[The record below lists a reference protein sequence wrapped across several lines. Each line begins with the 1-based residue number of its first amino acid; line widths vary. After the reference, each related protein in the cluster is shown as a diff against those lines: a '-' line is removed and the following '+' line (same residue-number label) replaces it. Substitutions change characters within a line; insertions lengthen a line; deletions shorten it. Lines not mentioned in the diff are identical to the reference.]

1 MDLSDLP
8 MISPLLDGF
17 TLGAPISEHRGVKCC
32 PAIKENTTKKYIVK
46 IITVPASQA
55 QFDALLLAGAY
66 KDPGDAMEYFR
77 GNGEDLL
84 KEAELL
90 KTLSKIE
97 GFLPYEGWQ
106 MEPITRRRLGY
117 EVYLVGSYKRS
128 LEKYIRKNAVTHL
141 EAVNLALDLCSA
153 LSVCR
158 QSGFLYADLKPSNI
172 YVSDKKEYR
181 IGDLGFLRLDALRY
195 ASLPERYF
203 SSYTPPELLDPM
215 APMNL
220 TVDTYAVGMILYQL
234 YNDGHLPFSGLVPEE
249 PLPSPCHADYEMAEI
264 IMKAIHPDPEQRWT
278 DPKDLGKA
286 IASYLQRNNIN
297 DIPITPFIPLD
308 VTPEAIVP
316 EAAEEARETVPVE
329 AEPDLTET
337 AIEPELREVPE
348 EQSEPEAVVSEPET
362 LEAEEEVL
370 PDEAEPAEEPV
381 EEVQPSSVEDPV
393 LPEEPVQ
400 EQPVSM
406 TDITEEVAR
415 IISKA
420 DDMISHEIPEEAL
433 FPVEEQQPDPFAF
446 AKEDA
451 EEEED
456 PFPEEPLMEETEPE
470 PKKKKKAKH
479 FEDPTRKNKFRKFI
493 SGCFRIL
500 IFCGICVGA
509 FWYYQNIYLQPID
522 AISITGTQDQIT
534 VLVDTKIEESLL
546 LAHCIDSKGKALTE
560 TVQGGKVTFSN
571 LEPSTQYTIQ
581 MDMKGF
587 HKLTG
592 NSSDVFTT
600 EATTQV
606 LSFQAV
612 AGPEDGSVQLDFTVQ
627 GNDPD
632 FWNIRYAAEGEE
644 QRQET
649 VKTHSAMITGLTVGK
664 VYTFTLDGGK
674 NFDLS
679 GETSLSYL
687 ATRLILAENLS
698 LTTSEEN
705 EVTVQWQTPGDVVVE
720 SWDVRWYDG
729 YGFEEQMTVAETS
742 ALLTGIEPSSSYTV
756 EITAAGMTHPARI
769 RISSDPI
776 SVSEILVDESAKTE
790 LNLTWDYT
798 GVDPEEGWNLV
809 YSVNGGSSQTIPC
822 KKASAVVSPLIP
834 GANYTFTLEAGES
847 RTVFNNTLRYR
858 TQDAETISEFNFH
871 PENVSFKLLKTPEEP
886 DWKAEDLAEE
896 VFVNTF
902 RSGDSVSLAIM
913 SSEAFYLPGT
923 TTKFLFV
930 FRDSYGNVLPE
941 YVTEEEHYWKNIWVG
956 GDSRNGEMIIPS
968 LPAIPG
974 SYELELCCNGASM
987 AKLDITV
994 TE

>member
-1 MDLSDLP
+1 MSDP
-8 MISPLLDGF
+8 QKISPLLDGF
-17 TLGAPISEHRGVKCC
+17 TLGAPISEHHGVMCC

-77 GNGEDLL
+77 DNGENIL

-153 LSVCR
+153 LTVCR

-172 YVSDKKEYR
+172 YVSDRKEYR

-203 SSYTPPELLDPM
+203 SPYTPPELLDPIT
-215 APMNL
+215 PINL
-220 TVDTYAVGMILYQL
+220 YVDTYSVGMIIYQL
-234 YNDGHLPFSGLVPEE
+234 YNDGHLPFSGLAPEE
-249 PLPSPCHADYEMAEI
+249 SLPTPCHADYEMAEI

-286 IASYLQRNNIN
+286 IASYLQRNSIN
-297 DIPITPFIPLD
+297 DVPITPFIPLD
-308 VTPEAIVP
+308 ATPEAIVP
-316 EAAEEARETVPVE
+316 EAAEEVQETESVVSE
-329 AEPDLTET
+329 QDLPETAT
-337 AIEPELREVPE
+337 AIEPELQEDPE
-348 EQSEPEAVVSEPET
+348 DKTESAVMVSEPE
-362 LEAEEEVL
+362 LPESEAEEL
-370 PDEAEPAEEPV
+370 PDEAEPVPESAEEPQSSMDDAISS
-381 EEVQPSSVEDPV
+381 EESIQ
-393 LPEEPVQ
+393 EETVP
-400 EQPVSM
+400 M
-406 TDITEEVAR
+406 TDITEEVAK
-415 IISKA
+415 ILSKA
-420 DDMISHEIPEEAL
+420 DDMISHEIPEEVL
-433 FPVEEQQPDPFAF
+433 FPVEEQLPDPFAF
-446 AKEDA
+446 AKEDTD
-451 EEEED
+451 EEED
-456 PFPEEPLMEETEPE
+456 TFPEEPLMDETEPE

-479 FEDPTRKNKFRKFI
+479 FVDPTRKNRFRKFI
-493 SGCFRIL
+493 SGCLKIL
-500 IFCGICVGA
+500 VFCGFCVGA
-509 FWYYQNIYLQPID
+509 FWYYQNVYLQPID
-522 AISITGTQDQIT
+522 ALSISGTQDQIT

-546 LAHCIDSKGKALTE
+546 SVHCIDSKGKTLTE

-571 LEPSTQYTIQ
+571 LVPSTQYTIQ

-592 NSSDVFTT
+592 NTSDVFTT

-612 AGPEDGSVQLDFTVQ
+612 AGPEDGSVKLDFTVQ
-627 GNDPD
+627 GSDPD
-632 FWNIRYAAEGEE
+632 FWNIRYTAEGED

-674 NFDLS
+674 NFDLG

-687 ATRLILAENLS
+687 ATRLILAENVS
-698 LTTSEEN
+698 LAASADN
-705 EVTVQWQTPGDVVVE
+705 EVTVQWQTPGDVIVE

-729 YGFEEQMTVAETS
+729 YGFEEQVSVTETS
-742 ALLTGIEPSSSYTV
+742 ALLTGIEPNSSYTV

-790 LNLTWDYT
+790 LKLTWDYT
-798 GVDPEEGWNLV
+798 GIDPEDGWNLI

-822 KKASAVVSPLIP
+822 KKAPAVISPLIP

-847 RTVFNNTLRYR
+847 RTIFNNTLHYR

-871 PENVSFKLLKTPEEP
+871 SENVSFKLLKTPEEP
-886 DWKAEDLAEE
+886 DWKAEDLTDNA
-896 VFVNTF
+896 FVNTF
-902 RSGDSVSLAIM
+902 RSGDSVSLAMM

-923 TTKFLFV
+923 QTKFLFV

-941 YVTEEEHYWKNIWVG
+941 YVTEEEHYWKNIWIG
-956 GDSRNGEMIIPS
+956 GDSRNGEMTIPS

-974 SYELELCCNGASM
+974 SYELEICCNGASM

>member
-1 MDLSDLP
+1 MSDP
-8 MISPLLDGF
+8 QKISPLLDGF
-17 TLGAPISEHRGVKCC
+17 TLGAPISEHHGVMCC

-77 GNGEDLL
+77 DNGENIL

-153 LSVCR
+153 LTVCR

-172 YVSDKKEYR
+172 YVSDRKEYR

-203 SSYTPPELLDPM
+203 SPYTPPELLDPM
-215 APMNL
+215 TPINL
-220 TVDTYAVGMILYQL
+220 SVDTYAVGMILYQL
-234 YNDGHLPFSGLVPEE
+234 YNDGHLPFSGLAPEE
-249 PLPSPCHADYEMAEI
+249 SLPTPCHADYEMAEI

-286 IASYLQRNNIN
+286 IASYLQRNSIN
-297 DIPITPFIPLD
+297 DVPITPFIPLD
-308 VTPEAIVP
+308 ATPEAIVP
-316 EAAEEARETVPVE
+316 EAAEEVQETESVVSE
-329 AEPDLTET
+329 QDLPETAT
-337 AIEPELREVPE
+337 AIEPELQEDPE
-348 EQSEPEAVVSEPET
+348 DKTESAVMVSEPE
-362 LEAEEEVL
+362 LPESEAEEL
-370 PDEAEPAEEPV
+370 PDEAEPVPESAEEPQSSMDDAISS
-381 EEVQPSSVEDPV
+381 EESIQ
-393 LPEEPVQ
+393 EETVP
-400 EQPVSM
+400 M
-406 TDITEEVAR
+406 TDITEEVAK
-415 IISKA
+415 ILSKA
-420 DDMISHEIPEEAL
+420 DDMISHEIPEEVL
-433 FPVEEQQPDPFAF
+433 FPVEEQLPDPFAF
-446 AKEDA
+446 AKEDTD
-451 EEEED
+451 EEED
-456 PFPEEPLMEETEPE
+456 TFPEEPLMDETEPE

-479 FEDPTRKNKFRKFI
+479 FVDPTRKNRFRKFI
-493 SGCFRIL
+493 SGCFKIL
-500 IFCGICVGA
+500 VFCGFCVGA
-509 FWYYQNIYLQPID
+509 FWYYQNVYLQPID
-522 AISITGTQDQIT
+522 ALSISGTQDQIT

-546 LAHCIDSKGKALTE
+546 SVHCIDSKGKTLTE

-571 LEPSTQYTIQ
+571 LVPSTQYTIQ

-592 NSSDVFTT
+592 NTSDVFTT

-612 AGPEDGSVQLDFTVQ
+612 AGPEDGSVKLDFTVQ
-627 GNDPD
+627 GSDPD
-632 FWNIRYAAEGEE
+632 FWNIRYTAEGED

-674 NFDLS
+674 NFDLG

-687 ATRLILAENLS
+687 ATRLILAENVS
-698 LTTSEEN
+698 LAASADN
-705 EVTVQWQTPGDVVVE
+705 EVTVQWQTPGDVIVE

-729 YGFEEQMTVAETS
+729 YGFEEQVSVTETS
-742 ALLTGIEPSSSYTV
+742 ALLTGIEPNSSYTV

-790 LNLTWDYT
+790 LKLTWDYT
-798 GVDPEEGWNLV
+798 GIDPEDGWNLI

-822 KKASAVVSPLIP
+822 KKAPAVISPLIP

-847 RTVFNNTLRYR
+847 RTIFNNTLHYR

-871 PENVSFKLLKTPEEP
+871 SENVSFKLLKTPEEP
-886 DWKAEDLAEE
+886 DWKAEDLTDNA
-896 VFVNTF
+896 FVNTF
-902 RSGDSVSLAIM
+902 RSGDSVSLAMM

-923 TTKFLFV
+923 QTKFLFV

-941 YVTEEEHYWKNIWVG
+941 YVTEEEHYWKNIWIG
-956 GDSRNGEMIIPS
+956 GDSRNGEMTIPS

-974 SYELELCCNGASM
+974 SYELEICCNGASM